1 MAAIV
6 EGTNLTKRFGTG
18 DATVV
23 AIDSVDI
30 TIQASE
36 LVMIMGDSGC
46 GKTTL
51 ISLLGCILTPDE
63 GELRIDGET
72 ISSVGETSRSRLPSA
87 GEPSAVG
94 ETSRSRLGETSRHDM
109 SQIRREKIGFVFQL
123 FHLLPYLTALEN
135 VMVAMDIARTNTEEA
150 ADRAQEL
157 LTQVGLAERFHH
169 RPAQLSGGE
178 KQRVSFARA
187 LANRPKIIFADEPTA
202 NLDSRQSDNLMN
214 LIQELRQEHQ
224 TTIAIV
230 THHEG
235 LKANADRVIHMKDGR
250 IVA

>member
-23 AIDSVDI
+23 AVDTVDI
-30 TIQASE
+30 RIEAGE
-36 LVMIMGDSGC
+36 LLMLMGDSGC

-51 ISLLGCILTPDE
+51 ISLLGCILTPDA
-63 GELRIDGET
+63 GELHIDGEP
-72 ISSVGETSRSRLPSA
+72 INPEVQDLSV
-87 GEPSAVG
+87 
-94 ETSRSRLGETSRHDM
+94 
-109 SQIRREKIGFVFQL
+109 IRREKIGFVFQL
-123 FHLLPYLTALEN
+123 FHLLPYLTAMEN
-135 VMVAMDIARTNTEEA
+135 VMVAMDLARTKTAEA
-150 ADRAQEL
+150 ESRAIEL
-157 LTQVGLAERFHH
+157 LTQVGLSDRFHH

-235 LKANADRVIHMKDGR
+235 LKENADRVIQMKDGR
-250 IVA
+250 ILAT

>member
-6 EGTNLTKRFGTG
+6 EGNGLTKRFGTG

-30 TIQASE
+30 TIEARE

-51 ISLLGCILTPDE
+51 ISLLGCILTPDA
-63 GELRIDGET
+63 GQIRIDGEP
-72 ISSVGETSRSRLPSA
+72 INP
-87 GEPSAVG
+87 AVQ
-94 ETSRSRLGETSRHDM
+94 DM
-109 SQIRREKIGFVFQL
+109 SIIRREKIGFVFQL

-135 VMVAMDIARTNTEEA
+135 VMVAMDLARTQTEEA
-150 ADRAQEL
+150 ENRAMEL
-157 LTQVGLAERFHH
+157 LTQVGLIERLHH

-187 LANRPKIIFADEPTA
+187 LANQPKIIFADEPTA
-202 NLDSRQSDNLMN
+202 NLDSRQSDNLMS
-214 LIQELRQEHQ
+214 LIQELRQEYQ
-224 TTIAIV
+224 TTVAIV

-235 LKANADRVIHMKDGR
+235 LKNNADRIIQMKDGR
-250 IVA
+250 IVAA

>member
-6 EGTNLTKRFGTG
+6 EGIGLTKRFGTG

-23 AIDSVDI
+23 AVDAVDI
-30 TIQASE
+30 RIEESE
-36 LVMIMGDSGC
+36 LVMLMGDSGC

-51 ISLLGCILTPDE
+51 ISLLGCILTPDD
-63 GELRIDGET
+63 GELRIDGEPINT
-72 ISSVGETSRSRLPSA
+72 VSEDLSV
-87 GEPSAVG
+87 
-94 ETSRSRLGETSRHDM
+94 
-109 SQIRREKIGFVFQL
+109 IRREKIGFVFQL

-135 VMVAMDIARTNTEEA
+135 VMVAMDIASTKTDEA
-150 ADRAQEL
+150 ENRATEL
-157 LTQVGLAERFHH
+157 LTQVGLIDRLHH

-214 LIQELRQEHQ
+214 LIQELRREYQ

-235 LKANADRVIHMKDGR
+235 LKQNADRVIQMKDGR
-250 IVA
+250 IVNT

>member
-1 MAAIV
+1 MAAII
-6 EGTNLTKRFGTG
+6 EGTSLTKRFGTG

-23 AIDSVDI
+23 AVDAVDI
-30 TIQASE
+30 RIEAGE
-36 LVMIMGDSGC
+36 LLMLMGDSGC

-51 ISLLGCILTPDE
+51 ISLLGCILTPDD
-63 GELRIDGET
+63 GELHIDGEP
-72 ISSVGETSRSRLPSA
+72 INADAQDLSV
-87 GEPSAVG
+87 
-94 ETSRSRLGETSRHDM
+94 
-109 SQIRREKIGFVFQL
+109 IRREKIGFVFQL

-135 VMVAMDIARTNTEEA
+135 VMVAMDLARTKTGEA
-150 ADRAQEL
+150 ESRAIEL
-157 LTQVGLAERFHH
+157 LTQVGLSDRFHH

-235 LKANADRVIHMKDGR
+235 LKENADRIIQMKDGR
-250 IVA
+250 ILTT

>member
-1 MAAIV
+1 MAAVV
-6 EGTNLTKRFGTG
+6 EGTGLTKRFGAG

-23 AIDSVDI
+23 AVDSVDI
-30 TIQASE
+30 RIEAGE

-51 ISLLGCILTPDE
+51 ISLLGCILTPDA
-63 GELRIDGET
+63 GELRIDGEP
-72 ISSVGETSRSRLPSA
+72 IDLVNEDLSVI
-87 GEPSAVG
+87 
-94 ETSRSRLGETSRHDM
+94 RH
-109 SQIRREKIGFVFQL
+109 EKIGFVFQL

-135 VMVAMDIARTNTEEA
+135 VMVAMDIASTKTDA
-150 ADRAQEL
+150 AEKRATEL
-157 LTQVGLAERFHH
+157 LTQVGLSERFHH

-187 LANRPKIIFADEPTA
+187 LANRPKVVFADEPTA

-214 LIQELRQEHQ
+214 LIQELRREYQ

-235 LKANADRVIHMKDGR
+235 LKENADRIIHMKDGR
-250 IVA
+250 IVTP

>member
-1 MAAIV
+1 MAAIL
-6 EGTNLTKRFGTG
+6 EGTGLTKRFGSG

-23 AIDSVDI
+23 AVDSVDI
-30 TIQASE
+30 RIEAGE
-36 LVMIMGDSGC
+36 LLMLMGDSGC

-51 ISLLGCILTPDE
+51 ISLLGCILTPDA
-63 GELRIDGET
+63 GELQIDGEP
-72 ISSVGETSRSRLPSA
+72 INPEVQDLSV
-87 GEPSAVG
+87 
-94 ETSRSRLGETSRHDM
+94 
-109 SQIRREKIGFVFQL
+109 IRREKIGFVFQL

-135 VMVAMDIARTNTEEA
+135 VMVAMDLARTKTAEA
-150 ADRAQEL
+150 ESRAIEL
-157 LTQVGLAERFHH
+157 LTQVGLTERLHH

-214 LIQELRQEHQ
+214 LIQELRQKHQ

-235 LKANADRVIHMKDGR
+235 LKENADRVIQMKDGR
-250 IVA
+250 ILTP

>member
-30 TIQASE
+30 AIQASE

-72 ISSVGETSRSRLPSA
+72 ISSA
-87 GEPSAVG
+87 AVG
-94 ETSRSRLGETSRHDM
+94 ETSRSRNTPVGEPSRSRFPSRHDM

-150 ADRAQEL
+150 ANRAQEL

>member
-1 MAAIV
+1 MAAVV
-6 EGTNLTKRFGTG
+6 EGIGLTKRFGTG

-23 AIDSVDI
+23 AVDAVDI
-30 TIQASE
+30 RIEESE

-51 ISLLGCILTPDE
+51 ISLLGCILTPDA
-63 GELRIDGET
+63 GELRIDGAPIDLANEDL
-72 ISSVGETSRSRLPSA
+72 SVI
-87 GEPSAVG
+87 
-94 ETSRSRLGETSRHDM
+94 RH
-109 SQIRREKIGFVFQL
+109 EKIGFVFQL

-135 VMVAMDIARTNTEEA
+135 VMVAMDIAGTKPVEA
-150 ADRAQEL
+150 ENRSTEL
-157 LTQVGLAERFHH
+157 LAQVGLSDRLHH

-235 LKANADRVIHMKDGR
+235 LKENADRVIEMKDGR
-250 IVA
+250 IVTA

>member
-1 MAAIV
+1 MATVV
-6 EGTNLTKRFGTG
+6 EGTGLTKRFGTG

-23 AIDSVDI
+23 AVDAVDI
-30 TIQASE
+30 RIEESE

-51 ISLLGCILTPDE
+51 ISVLGCILTPDA
-63 GELRIDGET
+63 GELRIDGKPIDLANEDL
-72 ISSVGETSRSRLPSA
+72 SVI
-87 GEPSAVG
+87 
-94 ETSRSRLGETSRHDM
+94 RH
-109 SQIRREKIGFVFQL
+109 EKIGFVFQL

-135 VMVAMDIARTNTEEA
+135 VMVAMDIAGTKTVEA
-150 ADRAQEL
+150 EKRATEL
-157 LTQVGLAERFHH
+157 LTQVGLSDRLHH

-235 LKANADRVIHMKDGR
+235 LKENADRVIQMKDGR
-250 IVA
+250 IVTV

>member
-1 MAAIV
+1 MTAVV
-6 EGTNLTKRFGTG
+6 EGTGLTKRFGTG

-23 AIDSVDI
+23 AVDSVDI
-30 TIQASE
+30 RIEAGE

-51 ISLLGCILTPDE
+51 ISLLGCILTPDA
-63 GELRIDGET
+63 GELRIDGEL
-72 ISSVGETSRSRLPSA
+72 IDPVNEDLSVI
-87 GEPSAVG
+87 
-94 ETSRSRLGETSRHDM
+94 RH
-109 SQIRREKIGFVFQL
+109 EKIGFVFQL
-123 FHLLPYLTALEN
+123 FHLLPYLTAVEN
-135 VMVAMDIARTNTEEA
+135 VMVAMDIASAKTNVAEK
-150 ADRAQEL
+150 RATEL
-157 LTQVGLAERFHH
+157 LTQVGLSERVHH

-214 LIQELRQEHQ
+214 LIQELRREYQ

-235 LKANADRVIHMKDGR
+235 LKENADRIIQMKDGR
-250 IVA
+250 IVTT

>member
-1 MAAIV
+1 MTAIV
-6 EGTNLTKRFGTG
+6 EGNGLTKRFGTG

-23 AIDSVDI
+23 AIDAVDI
-30 TIQASE
+30 AIQESE

-51 ISLLGCILTPDE
+51 ISLLGCILTPDAGQIRIE
-63 GELRIDGET
+63 GEAID
-72 ISSVGETSRSRLPSA
+72 PA
-87 GEPSAVG
+87 AQ
-94 ETSRSRLGETSRHDM
+94 DM
-109 SQIRREKIGFVFQL
+109 SVIRREKIGFVFQL

-135 VMVAMDIARTNTEEA
+135 VVIAMDLARTKTDA
-150 ADRAQEL
+150 AENRAMEL
-157 LTQVGLAERFHH
+157 LAQVGLSERFHH

-187 LANRPKIIFADEPTA
+187 LANRPKVIFADEPTA
-202 NLDSRQSDNLMN
+202 NLDSRQSDNLMS

-224 TTIAIV
+224 TTVAIV

-235 LKANADRVIHMKDGR
+235 LKKNADRIIQMKDGR
-250 IVA
+250 IVDE

>member
-6 EGTNLTKRFGTG
+6 EGNGLTKRFGTG
-18 DATVV
+18 EATVV

-30 TIQASE
+30 AIEESE

-51 ISLLGCILTPDE
+51 ISLLGCILTPDA
-63 GELRIDGET
+63 GEIRIDGEP
-72 ISSVGETSRSRLPSA
+72 INPEVQ
-87 GEPSAVG
+87 
-94 ETSRSRLGETSRHDM
+94 DM
-109 SQIRREKIGFVFQL
+109 SAIRREKIGFVFQL

-135 VMVAMDIARTNTEEA
+135 VIVAMDLARTKTDEA
-150 ADRAQEL
+150 ENRAIEL
-157 LTQVGLAERFHH
+157 LTQVGLSERFHH

-187 LANRPKIIFADEPTA
+187 LANRPKVIFADEPTA

-214 LIQELRQEHQ
+214 LIQELRQEYQ
-224 TTIAIV
+224 TTVAIV

-235 LKANADRVIHMKDGR
+235 LRRNADRIIQMQDGR
-250 IVA
+250 IIDS

>member
-6 EGTNLTKRFGTG
+6 EGTGLTKRFGTG

-30 TIQASE
+30 TIEESE

-51 ISLLGCILTPDE
+51 ISLLGCILTPDD
-63 GELRIDGET
+63 GQIRIDGEP
-72 ISSVGETSRSRLPSA
+72 IDLELQ
-87 GEPSAVG
+87 
-94 ETSRSRLGETSRHDM
+94 DM
-109 SQIRREKIGFVFQL
+109 SVIRREKIGFVFQL
-123 FHLLPYLTALEN
+123 FHLLPYLTAQEN
-135 VMVAMDIARTNTEEA
+135 VMVAMDLARKNTAEA
-150 ADRAQEL
+150 ESRATEL
-157 LTQVGLAERFHH
+157 LTQVGLSERLHH

-202 NLDSRQSDNLMN
+202 NLDSRQSDNLMK

-235 LKANADRVIHMKDGR
+235 LKENADRVIQMKDGR
-250 IVA
+250 IVAA

>member
-1 MAAIV
+1 MAAIL
-6 EGTNLTKRFGTG
+6 EGTGLTKRFGSG

-23 AIDSVDI
+23 AVDSVDI
-30 TIQASE
+30 RIEAGE
-36 LVMIMGDSGC
+36 LLMLMGDSGC

-51 ISLLGCILTPDE
+51 ISLLGCILTPDA
-63 GELRIDGET
+63 GELQIDGEP
-72 ISSVGETSRSRLPSA
+72 INPEVQDLSV
-87 GEPSAVG
+87 
-94 ETSRSRLGETSRHDM
+94 
-109 SQIRREKIGFVFQL
+109 IRREKIGFVFQL
-123 FHLLPYLTALEN
+123 FHLLPYLNALEN
-135 VMVAMDIARTNTEEA
+135 VMVAMDLARTKTPEA
-150 ADRAQEL
+150 ENRATEL
-157 LTQVGLAERFHH
+157 LRQVGLNERLHH

-235 LKANADRVIHMKDGR
+235 LKENADRVIQMKDGR
-250 IVA
+250 ILTP

>member
-1 MAAIV
+1 MAIVV
-6 EGTNLTKRFGTG
+6 EGTGLTKRFGSG

-23 AIDSVDI
+23 AVDSVDI
-30 TIQASE
+30 RIEESE
-36 LVMIMGDSGC
+36 LVMLMGDSGC

-51 ISLLGCILTPDE
+51 ISLLGCILTPDD
-63 GELRIDGET
+63 GELHIDGEPIT
-72 ISSVGETSRSRLPSA
+72 PEVQDLSV
-87 GEPSAVG
+87 
-94 ETSRSRLGETSRHDM
+94 
-109 SQIRREKIGFVFQL
+109 IRREKIGFVFQL

-135 VMVAMDIARTNTEEA
+135 VMVAMDLARTKTGEA
-150 ADRAQEL
+150 ENRATEL
-157 LTQVGLAERFHH
+157 LTQVGLSERFHH

-235 LKANADRVIHMKDGR
+235 LKENADRVVQMKDGR
-250 IVA
+250 IVAT

>member
-6 EGTNLTKRFGTG
+6 EGNGLTKHFGTG

-30 TIQASE
+30 AIEERE

-51 ISLLGCILTPDE
+51 ISLLGCILTPDA
-63 GELRIDGET
+63 GQIRIDGEQ
-72 ISSVGETSRSRLPSA
+72 IDPEA
-87 GEPSAVG
+87 Q
-94 ETSRSRLGETSRHDM
+94 DM
-109 SQIRREKIGFVFQL
+109 SVIRREKIGFVFQL

-135 VMVAMDIARTNTEEA
+135 VIVAMDLAQTKTDEA
-150 ADRAQEL
+150 ESRATEL
-157 LTQVGLAERFHH
+157 LTQVGLSERLHH

-187 LANRPKIIFADEPTA
+187 LANRPKVIFADEPTA
-202 NLDSRQSDNLMN
+202 NLDSRQSDNLMS
-214 LIQELRQEHQ
+214 LIQELRQEYQ
-224 TTIAIV
+224 TTVAIV

-235 LKANADRVIHMKDGR
+235 LRKNADRIIQMKDGR
-250 IVA
+250 IIAA

>member
-6 EGTNLTKRFGTG
+6 EGTNLTKRFGNG
-18 DATVV
+18 DATVIAV
-23 AIDSVDI
+23 DTVDI
-30 TIQASE
+30 RIEAGE
-36 LVMIMGDSGC
+36 LVMLMGDSGC

-51 ISLLGCILTPDE
+51 ISLLGCILTPDD
-63 GELRIDGET
+63 GQLQIDGEP
-72 ISSVGETSRSRLPSA
+72 INPEVQDLSV
-87 GEPSAVG
+87 
-94 ETSRSRLGETSRHDM
+94 
-109 SQIRREKIGFVFQL
+109 IRREKIGFVFQL

-135 VMVAMDIARTNTEEA
+135 VMVAMDLARTKTSEA
-150 ADRAQEL
+150 ENRAMEL
-157 LTQVGLAERFHH
+157 LTQVGLSERFHH

-187 LANRPKIIFADEPTA
+187 LANRPKIVFADEPTA
-202 NLDSRQSDNLMN
+202 NLDSRQSDNLMS

-235 LKANADRVIHMKDGR
+235 LKENADRVIQMKDGR
-250 IVA
+250 ILTT

>member
-6 EGTNLTKRFGTG
+6 EGNGLTKRFGTG

-23 AIDSVDI
+23 AVDAVDI
-30 TIQASE
+30 RIEESE
-36 LVMIMGDSGC
+36 LVMLMGDSGC

-51 ISLLGCILTPDE
+51 ISLLGCILTPDD
-63 GELRIDGET
+63 GELHIDGEP
-72 ISSVGETSRSRLPSA
+72 INSEVQDLSV
-87 GEPSAVG
+87 
-94 ETSRSRLGETSRHDM
+94 
-109 SQIRREKIGFVFQL
+109 IRREKIGFVFQL

-135 VMVAMDIARTNTEEA
+135 VMVAMDLARTKTAEA
-150 ADRAQEL
+150 ENRATEL
-157 LTQVGLAERFHH
+157 LTQVGLSERLHH

-235 LKANADRVIHMKDGR
+235 LKENADRVIQMKDGR
-250 IVA
+250 ILAS

>member
-1 MAAIV
+1 MAAII
-6 EGTNLTKRFGTG
+6 EGIGLTKRFGMG
-18 DATVV
+18 DAAVL

-30 TIQASE
+30 HIEERE

-51 ISLLGCILTPDE
+51 ISLLGCILTPDD
-63 GELRIDGET
+63 GELRIQGEVIDT
-72 ISSVGETSRSRLPSA
+72 ENRDLSV
-87 GEPSAVG
+87 
-94 ETSRSRLGETSRHDM
+94 
-109 SQIRREKIGFVFQL
+109 IRREKIGFVFQM

-135 VMVAMDIARTNTEEA
+135 VMVAMDIAKTNTSDAEE
-150 ADRAQEL
+150 RAIEL
-157 LTQVGLAERFHH
+157 LTRVGLSERLHH

-178 KQRVSFARA
+178 KQRVSFARS
-187 LANRPKIIFADEPTA
+187 LANKPRIIFADEPTA

-214 LIQELRQEHQ
+214 LIQELREEQQ

-235 LKANADRVIHMKDGR
+235 LKENADRIIQMKDGR
-250 IVA
+250 IIQS

>member
-1 MAAIV
+1 MAAVV
-6 EGTNLTKRFGTG
+6 EGIGLTKRFGTG

-23 AIDSVDI
+23 AVDAVDI
-30 TIQASE
+30 RIEESE

-51 ISLLGCILTPDE
+51 ISLLGCILTPDA
-63 GELRIDGET
+63 GELRIDDAPIDLANEDL
-72 ISSVGETSRSRLPSA
+72 SVI
-87 GEPSAVG
+87 
-94 ETSRSRLGETSRHDM
+94 RH
-109 SQIRREKIGFVFQL
+109 EKIGFVFQL

-135 VMVAMDIARTNTEEA
+135 VMVAMDIARVKTTEVE
-150 ADRAQEL
+150 DRATDL
-157 LTQVGLAERFHH
+157 LAQVGLSDRLHH

-214 LIQELRQEHQ
+214 LIQELREEHQ

-235 LKANADRVIHMKDGR
+235 LKANADRVIQMKDGR
-250 IVA
+250 IVSA

>member
-1 MAAIV
+1 MGTTIV
-6 EGTNLTKRFGTG
+6 EGIGLTKRFGVG
-18 DATVV
+18 DAAVL

-30 TIQASE
+30 RIEAGE

-51 ISLLGCILTPDE
+51 ISVLGCILTPDA
-63 GELRIDGET
+63 GDLRIDGAV
-72 ISSVGETSRSRLPSA
+72 ISKDQDL
-87 GEPSAVG
+87 SAV
-94 ETSRSRLGETSRHDM
+94 
-109 SQIRREKIGFVFQL
+109 RREKIGFVFQL

-135 VMVAMDIARTNTEEA
+135 VMVAMDIAKTDATEA
-150 ADRAQEL
+150 QNRATEL
-157 LTQVGLAERFHH
+157 LTQVGLSERLHH

-202 NLDSRQSDNLMN
+202 NLDSRQSDNLMS
-214 LIQELRQEHQ
+214 LIQELRQEYQ

-235 LKANADRVIHMKDGR
+235 LKQNAERIIHMKDGR
-250 IVA
+250 I

>member
-1 MAAIV
+1 MGTTIV
-6 EGTNLTKRFGTG
+6 EGIGLTKRFGVG
-18 DATVV
+18 DAAVL

-30 TIQASE
+30 RIEAGE

-51 ISLLGCILTPDE
+51 ISVLGCILTPDA
-63 GELRIDGET
+63 GDLRIDGAV
-72 ISSVGETSRSRLPSA
+72 ISKDQDLSV
-87 GEPSAVG
+87 V
-94 ETSRSRLGETSRHDM
+94 
-109 SQIRREKIGFVFQL
+109 RREKIGFVFQL

-135 VMVAMDIARTNTEEA
+135 VMVAMDIAKTDAPEA
-150 ADRAQEL
+150 QNRATEL
-157 LTQVGLAERFHH
+157 LTQVGLSERLHH

-202 NLDSRQSDNLMN
+202 NLDSRQSDNLMS
-214 LIQELRQEHQ
+214 LIQELRQEYQ

-235 LKANADRVIHMKDGR
+235 LKQNAERIIHMKDGR
-250 IVA
+250 I

>member
-1 MAAIV
+1 MVTIV
-6 EGTNLTKRFGTG
+6 EGIGLTKRFGIG
-18 DATVV
+18 DAAVV

-30 TIQASE
+30 RIEERE

-51 ISLLGCILTPDE
+51 ISLLGCILTPDA
-63 GELRIDGET
+63 GELKIDGEA
-72 ISSVGETSRSRLPSA
+72 INPVNQDLSV
-87 GEPSAVG
+87 V
-94 ETSRSRLGETSRHDM
+94 
-109 SQIRREKIGFVFQL
+109 RREKIGFVFQL
-123 FHLLPYLTALEN
+123 FHLLPYLSALEN
-135 VMVAMDIARTNTEEA
+135 VMVAMDIAKTNSAEA
-150 ADRAQEL
+150 EKRGIEL
-157 LTQVGLAERFHH
+157 LTRVGLSERLHH

-235 LKANADRVIHMKDGR
+235 LKENADRVIQMKDGR
-250 IVA
+250 IIPS

>member
-1 MAAIV
+1 MAAVV
-6 EGTNLTKRFGTG
+6 EGIGLTKRFGTG

-23 AIDSVDI
+23 AVDAVNI
-30 TIQASE
+30 RIEESE

-51 ISLLGCILTPDE
+51 ISLLGCILTPDA
-63 GELRIDGET
+63 GELRIDDAPIDLTNEDF
-72 ISSVGETSRSRLPSA
+72 SV
-87 GEPSAVG
+87 V
-94 ETSRSRLGETSRHDM
+94 RH
-109 SQIRREKIGFVFQL
+109 EKIGFVFQL

-135 VMVAMDIARTNTEEA
+135 VIVAMDIAGVKSVEA
-150 ADRAQEL
+150 ENRATDL
-157 LTQVGLAERFHH
+157 LAQVGLSDRLHH

-214 LIQELRQEHQ
+214 LIQELREEHQ

-235 LKANADRVIHMKDGR
+235 LKANADRVIQMKDGR
-250 IVA
+250 IVSA

>member
-1 MAAIV
+1 MTAVV
-6 EGTNLTKRFGTG
+6 EGTGLTKRFGTG

-23 AIDSVDI
+23 AVDSVDI
-30 TIQASE
+30 RIETGE

-51 ISLLGCILTPDE
+51 ISLLGCILTPDA
-63 GELRIDGET
+63 GELRIDGKPIDPVNEDL
-72 ISSVGETSRSRLPSA
+72 SVI
-87 GEPSAVG
+87 
-94 ETSRSRLGETSRHDM
+94 RH
-109 SQIRREKIGFVFQL
+109 EKIGFVFQL

-135 VMVAMDIARTNTEEA
+135 VMVAMDIASTKPDA
-150 ADRAQEL
+150 AERRATEL
-157 LTQVGLAERFHH
+157 LTQVGLSERFHH

-187 LANRPKIIFADEPTA
+187 LANRPKIVFADEPTA

-214 LIQELRQEHQ
+214 LIQELRREYQ

-235 LKANADRVIHMKDGR
+235 LKENADRIIHMKDGR
-250 IVA
+250 IVTP

>member
-6 EGTNLTKRFGTG
+6 EGIGLTKRFGTG

-23 AIDSVDI
+23 AVDAVDI
-30 TIQASE
+30 RIEESE
-36 LVMIMGDSGC
+36 LVMLMGDSGC

-51 ISLLGCILTPDE
+51 ISLLGCILTPDD
-63 GELRIDGET
+63 GELRIDGAPINTVSEDL
-72 ISSVGETSRSRLPSA
+72 SV
-87 GEPSAVG
+87 
-94 ETSRSRLGETSRHDM
+94 
-109 SQIRREKIGFVFQL
+109 IRRQKIGFVFQL

-135 VMVAMDIARTNTEEA
+135 VMVAMDIASTKTNEA
-150 ADRAQEL
+150 ENRATEL
-157 LTQVGLAERFHH
+157 LTQVGLIDRLHH

-214 LIQELRQEHQ
+214 LIQELRREHQ

-235 LKANADRVIHMKDGR
+235 LKENADRVIQMKDGR
-250 IVA
+250 IVST

>member
-6 EGTNLTKRFGTG
+6 EGIGLTKRFGTG

-23 AIDSVDI
+23 AVDAVDI
-30 TIQASE
+30 RIEEGE
-36 LVMIMGDSGC
+36 LLMLMGDSGC

-51 ISLLGCILTPDE
+51 ISLLGCILTPDD
-63 GELRIDGET
+63 GELRIDGEPINT
-72 ISSVGETSRSRLPSA
+72 VSEDLSV
-87 GEPSAVG
+87 
-94 ETSRSRLGETSRHDM
+94 
-109 SQIRREKIGFVFQL
+109 IRREKIGFVFQL

-135 VMVAMDIARTNTEEA
+135 VMVAMDIARTKTNEA
-150 ADRAQEL
+150 ENRATEL
-157 LTQVGLAERFHH
+157 LTQVGLIDRLHH

-214 LIQELRQEHQ
+214 LIQELRREYQ

-235 LKANADRVIHMKDGR
+235 LKQNADRVIQMKDGR
-250 IVA
+250 IVNT

>member
-1 MAAIV
+1 MAIV
-6 EGTNLTKRFGTG
+6 EGNGLTKRFGTG

-30 TIQASE
+30 VIQESE

-51 ISLLGCILTPDE
+51 ISLLGCILTPDA
-63 GELRIDGET
+63 GQIRIDGEP
-72 ISSVGETSRSRLPSA
+72 IDPASQ
-87 GEPSAVG
+87 
-94 ETSRSRLGETSRHDM
+94 DM
-109 SQIRREKIGFVFQL
+109 SVIRREKIGFVFQL

-135 VMVAMDIARTNTEEA
+135 VMIAMDLARTKTDA
-150 ADRAQEL
+150 AENRAMEL
-157 LTQVGLAERFHH
+157 LTQVGLSERFHH

-187 LANRPKIIFADEPTA
+187 LANRPKVIFADEPTA

-224 TTIAIV
+224 TTVAIV

-235 LKANADRVIHMKDGR
+235 LRKSADRIIQMKDGR
-250 IVA
+250 IVGE